1 MKVKL
6 IRHTPEPERTVA
18 MAARLCYSP
27 AGAEELA
34 ESMTEAQISKLVGK
48 IIEMGHLSTF
58 EHANFTFAVE
68 GISRVLTHQLVRH
81 RIASYSQ
88 QSQRYVKEHD
98 FEYITPP
105 AIAANKAAK
114 EQFDKLMESIRQTYS
129 ELVTMGIHQEDAR
142 YCLANAT
149 ETKIVITMNAR
160 SLLHFFQLRCCSRAQ
175 WEIRRLAEA
184 MLTEARRA
192 APLLFEKAGPLC
204 VTDGYCPEGELTCGR
219 LAAIK
224 SRADSR

>member
-6 IRHTPEPERTVA
+6 IRYTPEPERTVA

-27 AGAEELA
+27 SGAEELA
-34 ESMTEAQISKLVGK
+34 ESMTETQINKLVRK
-48 IIEMGHLSTF
+48 IIELGHLSTF
-58 EHANFTFAVE
+58 EHVSFTFAVE
-68 GISRVLTHQLVRH
+68 GVSRVLTHQLVRH

-98 FEYITPP
+98 FEYIIPP
-105 AIAANKAAK
+105 SIAANKAAK
-114 EQFDKLMESIRQTYS
+114 EQFDKLMETVRHTYAQ
-129 ELVTMGIHQEDAR
+129 LVNMGIHQEDAR

-160 SLLHFFQLRCCSRAQ
+160 TLLHFFQLRCCSRAQ
-175 WEIRRLAEA
+175 WEIRRLAQA
-184 MLTEARRA
+184 MLTEVRKA

-204 VTDGYCPEGELTCGR
+204 VTDGVCPEGELTCGR
-219 LAAIK
+219 LAALQIK
-224 SRADSR
+224 ANS